1 MRVRVAALWI
11 SFIAAHVVVIWLGWV
26 LPNQPMGDVV
36 LVYEPWS
43 TAAVSGGAVM
53 GITAVWVYPQLA
65 LVPMLMAHLFAVP
78 LVPMLGAGQAYLI
91 GWAVLVT
98 LCDLLGFAVLVGRTR
113 VRRRRAAGWF
123 WTGAL
128 LLLGP
133 IALYRL
139 DAITVPIAI
148 VGGLWL
154 ARRPAVGAA
163 LLTAGA
169 WIKIWPGAIVL
180 AAIAAGRRSL
190 RVFVTAAAVSA
201 ALIIVFFTLGA
212 DRELFG
218 FLTTQHDRGLQ
229 IEAVGATPFL
239 WLAAAGAATIDYS
252 VHILT
257 FQIGAPGAE
266 MLASALT
273 PLMVI
278 AVAAIVAVGAWR
290 ARQGASWQR
299 LLPPLALAV
308 VTALIVTNKVGSPQ
322 FQTWLIAPVI
332 LWIVFDRSRAQVP
345 AALVLMLC
353 ALTFAVYPLTYDG
366 LLRAHVLPIALI
378 TVRNVLLVGLLAVS
392 VRAVWRVRPARA
404 TRPVQLTRSR

>member
-1 MRVRVAALWI
+1 MRMRAAALWI
-11 SFIAAHVVVIWLGWV
+11 SFIAAHAVVAWLGWV

-65 LVPMLMAHLFAVP
+65 LVPMLLARLLAVP
-78 LVPMLGAGQAYLI
+78 LVPLLGLDQAYLI
-91 GWAVLVT
+91 GWAMLVT
-98 LCDLLGFAVLVGRTR
+98 LCDLLGFAVLVGRAR

-123 WTGAL
+123 WTAGL
-128 LLLGP
+128 VLLGP

-169 WIKIWPGAIVL
+169 WIKIWPGAIAL

-190 RVFVTAAAVSA
+190 RIAVTAAAVSA
-201 ALIIVFFTLGA
+201 ALIVVFFLLGA
-212 DRELFG
+212 DQELFG
-218 FLTTQHDRGLQ
+218 FLTTQNDRGLQ
-229 IEAVGATPFL
+229 IEAVAATPFL
-239 WLAAAGAATIDYS
+239 WMASAGAATIDYS
-252 VHILT
+252 IHILT
-257 FQIGAPGAE
+257 FQIGAPGVE
-266 MLASALT
+266 IIASCLT
-273 PLMVI
+273 PLMLI
-278 AVAAIVAVGAWR
+278 AVAAIVALGVWR
-290 ARQGASWQR
+290 ARQGAPWQR
-299 LLPPLALAV
+299 LLPPLALAL

-322 FQTWLIAPVI
+322 FQTWLIAPAI
-332 LWIVFDRSRAQVP
+332 LWIVFDRARAHIA

-353 ALTFAVYPLTYDG
+353 ALAFAVYPLTYDG
-366 LLRAHVLPIALI
+366 LLHAHVLPIALI
-378 TVRNVLLVGLLAVS
+378 TLRNVLLILLLVIA
-392 VRAVWRVRPARA
+392 VRAAWRVRPTRVARSA
-404 TRPVQLTRSR
+404 QLTRSR